1 MHGKRT
7 VTIDAATEMSVKIR
21 KERTED
27 VNAIYRVV
35 EEAFDSKLEA
45 ELVSLI
51 RSREQSL
58 LSFVATLGGQVIGHV
73 LVSPITITS
82 SSRGNF
88 GGIAPLSVCPAHQG
102 KGIGSALMFA
112 AIEECRKLGLAA
124 LFLLGHP
131 EYYPRFGFTVSHLGN
146 EYGATDA
153 FMQLELVPACLKS
166 VRGKAMYVP
175 AFGEIGT

>member
-58 LSFVATLGGQVIGHV
+58 
-73 LVSPITITS
+73 
-82 SSRGNF
+82 
-88 GGIAPLSVCPAHQG
+88 
-102 KGIGSALMFA
+102 
-112 AIEECRKLGLAA
+112 
-124 LFLLGHP
+124 
-131 EYYPRFGFTVSHLGN
+131 SH
-146 EYGATDA
+146 
-153 FMQLELVPACLKS
+153 S
-166 VRGKAMYVP
+166 
-175 AFGEIGT
+175 